1 MELSYRGS
9 GSVELE
15 AQKRECHLYMNED
28 NGGVLLE
35 IVINDAFSSTLELP
49 DIITELKVELSNGA
63 RFDG

>member
-35 IVINDAFSSTLELP
+35 IVMNDAFSSTLELP
-49 DIITELKVELSNGA
+49 DISLIKS
-63 RFDG
+63 